1 MFNKFALIRNECQQN
16 IYLLLMVSAIVLSG
30 LSLYNAFY
38 KNNRLKNDSRNFN
51 RISLDINDVVEVRL
65 SDTTTTDR
73 SRPRRTNCSIWTCM
87 DPYRCGHDRISVYVY
102 PLQEY
107 IEASSGIEGA
117 PLTQEFYQIL
127 QTIVKSQ
134 YYTSNPNEACLFV
147 PSIDLINQNSIN
159 IDLVNR
165 ALVSLEY
172 WNDGQNHLLFNML
185 SGTYPTFNTVIDVN
199 TDHAMIVGGSFDTWS
214 YRRGFDVSIPVW
226 SPLLRNAKTTTTTS
240 SGLGE
245 YLLVVAQL
253 NILPKLLWI
262 LQGLSEEYPKDILLL
277 KQCKDGTPSRTER
290 CLAGVDRGERIQY
303 PSILLKGTY
312 CLLGPGV
319 RLGQPDLLE
328 MLAYNCIPIIVVDS
342 YVLPF
347 EDVIDWSLASIR
359 VRESDLHLVMD
370 RIRGVSYD
378 RIDEMKRQG
387 RLLYENYFNSIR
399 SLTMTTLEYIQSRL
413 FPHNERNKK
422 HWNFVDSSNGVA
434 LNPLFLSR
442 VVSRS
447 DGFTAVILTYDRVES
462 LFILIEK
469 LSQVPSLH
477 GILVVWNNQQKSPPL
492 LSSFPAI
499 SRPIK
504 IIQTRNN
511 RLSNRFFPYKD
522 IETEAILTIDDDINM
537 LTEDEVEFGYEVW
550 REFPDRIVGFPSRLH
565 VWENLTSHWRYESE
579 WTNQISMVLTGAA
592 FHHKYW
598 SHMYTHRM
606 PDVIKEIVD
615 SRMNCEDI
623 AMNFLVSNVTNKP
636 PIKVTPRKKFK
647 CPECAN
653 NEMLSADLNHMRE
666 RSRCIDEF
674 SHIYGRMPLR
684 TVEFRADPVLFKD
697 NFPEKLKR
705 FSDMGTL

>member
-16 IYLLLMVSAIVLSG
+16 IYFILLLSAIILSG
-30 LSLYNAFY
+30 LSLYNVIFKAQRV
-38 KNNRLKNDSRNFN
+38 KSDLRNFN
-51 RISLDINDVVEVRL
+51 RISLDLNDITEVRL
-65 SDTTTTDR
+65 SESVDR
-73 SRPRRTNCSIWTCM
+73 SKSRRSNCSIWTCV

-102 PLQEY
+102 PLVEY
-107 IEASSGIEGA
+107 VDASSGTEAA
-117 PLTQEFYQIL
+117 PLTQEFFQIL
-127 QTIVKSQ
+127 STIVQSP
-134 YYTSNPNEACLFV
+134 YYTSNPNQACLFV
-147 PSIDLINQNSIN
+147 PSIDLINQNN
-159 IDLVNR
+159 VDIDLINR
-165 ALVSLEY
+165 ALASLEY
-172 WNDGQNHLLFNML
+172 WNDGQNHVLFNML
-185 SGTYPTFNTVIDVN
+185 AGAYPTFNTVIDIN
-199 TDHAMIVGGSFDTWS
+199 TDHAILVGAGFDSWS

-226 SPLLRNAKTTTTTS
+226 SPLLRNYPTAKS
-240 SGLGE
+240 SSSEEEE

-253 NILPKLLWI
+253 NIMPKLLWT
-262 LQGLSEEYPKDILLL
+262 LKSLKQEFSKDILLL
-277 KQCKDGTPSRTER
+277 QQCSDKHVHTNR
-290 CLAGVDRGERIQY
+290 CVAEQNKIKFAY
-303 PSILLKGTY
+303 PEVLLKGTF
-312 CLLGPGV
+312 CLLGASV

-328 MLAYNCIPIIVVDS
+328 MLAFNCIPIIAVDN
-342 YVLPF
+342 YILPF
-347 EDVIDWSLASIR
+347 EDVIDWTLASIR
-359 VRESDLHLVMD
+359 IREADLHLIMD
-370 RIRGVSYD
+370 KIKLVSLD
-378 RIDEMKRQG
+378 KIQEMKRQG
-387 RLLYENYFNSIR
+387 LLLYNNYFNSIR
-399 SLTMTTLEYIQSRL
+399 TLTLTTLEYLQSRM
-413 FPHNERNKK
+413 FPHNERNRK
-422 HWNFVDSSNGVA
+422 HWNFVDSSNGIA

-469 LSQVPSLH
+469 LSLVPSLH
-477 GILVVWNNQQKSPPL
+477 AILVIWNNQQKSPPL

-537 LTEDEVEFGYEVW
+537 LTDDEVEFGYEVW

-606 PDVIKEIVD
+606 PAVVRDIVD

>member
-1 MFNKFALIRNECQQN
+1 MIINKLAFIRNECQHH
-16 IYLLLMVSAIVLSG
+16 IYIILLISAFALSG
-30 LSLYNAFY
+30 ISVYNIVTRVQ
-38 KNNRLKNDSRNFN
+38 RLKNDLKYYNK
-51 RISLDINDVVEVRL
+51 ISLDFNDITEVRL
-65 SDTTTTDR
+65 AESADR
-73 SRPRRTNCSIWTCM
+73 SKERRQNCSIWTCV
-87 DPYRCGHDRISVYVY
+87 DPYRCGHDRISIYVY
-102 PLQEY
+102 PLVEY
-107 IEASSGIEGA
+107 IDASSGAEAA

-127 QTIVKSQ
+127 STIVKSP
-134 YYTSNPNEACLFV
+134 YYTSNPNQACLFV
-147 PSIDLINQNSIN
+147 PSIDLINQNNVN

-165 ALVSLEY
+165 ALASLEH
-172 WNDGQNHLLFNML
+172 WNDGRNHVLFNML
-185 SGTYPTFNTVIDVN
+185 AGSYPTFNTVIDVN
-199 TDHAMIVGGSFDTWS
+199 SDNAIVVGAGFDSWS

-226 SPLLRNAKTTTTTS
+226 SPFLRSHPTARTS
-240 SGLGE
+240 TSGE
-245 YLLVVAQL
+245 YTLVVAQL
-253 NILPKLLWI
+253 NILPKLLWTVRS
-262 LQGLSEEYPKDILLL
+262 LLDEYPNDILFL
-277 KQCKDGTPSRTER
+277 KQCNDKAIRGER
-290 CLAGVDRGERIQY
+290 CLAENNEENKFEY
-303 PSILLKGTY
+303 PEVLSKGTF
-312 CLLGPGV
+312 CLLGASA

-328 MLAYNCIPIIVVDS
+328 MLALNCIPIIAIDT

-359 VRESDLHLVMD
+359 IREPDLHLIME
-370 RIRGVSYD
+370 RIK
-378 RIDEMKRQG
+378 RISVDKIEEMKRQG
-387 RLLYENYFNSIR
+387 RLLYNNYFNSIR
-399 SLTMTTLEYIQSRL
+399 SITMTTLEYLQTRM
-413 FPHNERNKK
+413 FPHNERNTK

-442 VVSRS
+442 VVSRA

-469 LSQVPSLH
+469 LSLVPSLH
-477 GILVVWNNQQKSPPL
+477 AILVIWNNQQKSPPL

-537 LTEDEVEFGYEVW
+537 LTDDEVEFGYEVW

-598 SHMYTHRM
+598 SHMYTYRM
-606 PDVIKEIVD
+606 PDVIREIVD

-684 TVEFRADPVLFKD
+684 SVEFRADPVLFKD

>member
-1 MFNKFALIRNECQQN
+1 MINKFALIRNECQQN
-16 IYLLLMVSAIVLSG
+16 IYVILLISAIVLSG
-30 LSLYNAFY
+30 LSVYNVIY
-38 KNNRLKNDSRNFN
+38 KSQRLKSDLRNFN
-51 RISLDINDVVEVRL
+51 RISLDFNDITEVRL
-65 SDTTTTDR
+65 PESADR
-73 SRPRRTNCSIWTCM
+73 SKVRRSNCSIWTCV
-87 DPYRCGHDRISVYVY
+87 DPYRCGHDRISIYVY
-102 PLQEY
+102 PLVEY
-107 IEASSGIEGA
+107 ADASSGVEAA

-127 QTIVKSQ
+127 RTIVKSP
-134 YYTSNPNEACLFV
+134 YYTSNPNQACLFV
-147 PSIDLINQNSIN
+147 PSIDLINQNSVN

-165 ALVSLEY
+165 ALASLEY
-172 WNDGQNHLLFNML
+172 WNDGQNHVLFNML
-185 SGTYPTFNTVIDVN
+185 AGSYPTFNTVIDVN
-199 TDHAMIVGGSFDTWS
+199 TDNAMVVGAGFDSWS

-226 SPLLRNAKTTTTTS
+226 SPLLRNHPTARSTPS
-240 SGLGE
+240 GE
-245 YLLVVAQL
+245 YSLVVTQL
-253 NILPKLLWI
+253 NILPKLLWTI
-262 LQGLSEEYPKDILLL
+262 RSVLDEYPTDILLL
-277 KQCKDGTPSRTER
+277 QQCGDKAIRTER
-290 CLAGVDRGERIQY
+290 CLAGSNENKFEY
-303 PSILLKGTY
+303 PEVLSKGTF
-312 CLLGPGV
+312 CLLGVGV

-328 MLAYNCIPIIVVDS
+328 MLAFNCIPIIVVDS
-342 YVLPF
+342 YILPF

-359 VRESDLHLVMD
+359 IREPDLHLIME
-370 RIRGVSYD
+370 RIKRLSLD
-378 RIDEMKRQG
+378 KIEEMKRQG
-387 RLLYENYFNSIR
+387 RLLYNNYFNGIR
-399 SLTMTTLEYIQSRL
+399 ALTLTTLEYLQSRM
-413 FPHNERNKK
+413 FPHNERNRK

-469 LSQVPSLH
+469 LSLVPSLH
-477 GILVVWNNQQKSPPL
+477 AILVIWNNQQKSPPL

-537 LTEDEVEFGYEVW
+537 LTDDEVEFGYEVW

-606 PDVIKEIVD
+606 PDVIREIVD

>member
-1 MFNKFALIRNECQQN
+1 MLNKFALIRSECQQN
-16 IYLLLMVSAIVLSG
+16 IYVVLLLSTLVLTAIT
-30 LSLYNAFY
+30 LYNAFY
-38 KNNRLKNDSRNFN
+38 KAHRLHGEDNFN
-51 RISLDINDVVEVRL
+51 RISLDLNDIGEIRL
-65 SDTTTTDR
+65 TESIDR
-73 SRPRRTNCSIWTCM
+73 TRPRRSNCTIWTCM
-87 DPYRCGHDRISVYVY
+87 DPYRCGHDRITVYVY

-107 IEASSGIEGA
+107 VDANSGVEAA

-127 QTIVKSQ
+127 ETIVKSP
-134 YYTSNPNEACLFV
+134 YYTTNPNEACLFV
-147 PSIDLINQNSIN
+147 PSIDLINQNNIN
-159 IDLVNR
+159 LDLVNR
-165 ALVSLEY
+165 ALASLNY
-172 WNDGQNHLLFNML
+172 WDDGRNHLLFNML
-185 SGTYPTFNTVIDVN
+185 PGVFPTFNTVLDVN
-199 TDHAMIVGGSFDTWS
+199 TDHAMIAGGGFDSWS
-214 YRRGFDVSIPVW
+214 YRHGFDISIPVW
-226 SPLLRNAKTTTTTS
+226 SPLLRKHPLATS
-240 SGLGE
+240 YSGGSAD
-245 YLLVVAQL
+245 YLLLVAQL
-253 NILPKLLWI
+253 NILPKMLWI
-262 LQGLSEEYPKDILLL
+262 LQGLAEENPKDILLL
-277 KQCKDGTPSRTER
+277 QQCNNKPSRKTR
-290 CLAGVDRGERIQY
+290 CLAADNGHEISY
-303 PSILLKGTY
+303 PSVLLKGTF
-312 CLLGPGV
+312 CLLGPSL
-319 RLGQPDLLE
+319 RLGNPDLLE
-328 MLAYNCIPIIVVDS
+328 MLAFNCIPVIVVDS
-342 YVLPF
+342 YILPF
-347 EDVIDWSLASIR
+347 EDVIDWSLASVRIR
-359 VRESDLHLVMD
+359 EADIHLVLD
-370 RIRGVSYD
+370 TLKSISSEKAE
-378 RIDEMKRQG
+378 EMKQQG
-387 RLLYENYFNSIR
+387 RRLYENYFNSIR
-399 SLTMTTLEYIQSRL
+399 TLTMTTLEYIQCRL
-413 FPHNERNKK
+413 FPHTERNKK

-462 LFILIEK
+462 LFLLIEK
-469 LSQVPSLH
+469 LSVVPSLH
-477 GILVVWNNQQKSPPL
+477 AILVVWNNQQKAPPL

-504 IIQTRNN
+504 VIQTSNN
-511 RLSNRFFPYKD
+511 RLSNRFYPYKD

-598 SHMYTHRM
+598 SHMYTYRM
-606 PDVIKEIVD
+606 PEVIKDIVD
-615 SRMNCEDI
+615 GRMNCEDI
-623 AMNFLVSNVTNKP
+623 AMNFLVANVTNKP

-674 SHIYGRMPLR
+674 THIYGRMPLR

>member
-1 MFNKFALIRNECQQN
+1 MINKLAFIRNECQHH
-16 IYLLLMVSAIVLSG
+16 IYIVLLISAFALSG
-30 LSLYNAFY
+30 ISVYNIVTRVQ
-38 KNNRLKNDSRNFN
+38 RLKNDLKYYNK
-51 RISLDINDVVEVRL
+51 ISLDFNDITEVRL
-65 SDTTTTDR
+65 AESADR
-73 SRPRRTNCSIWTCM
+73 SKDRRQNCSIWTCV
-87 DPYRCGHDRISVYVY
+87 DPYRCGHDRISIYVY
-102 PLQEY
+102 PLVEY
-107 IEASSGIEGA
+107 IDASSGAEAA

-127 QTIVKSQ
+127 STIVKSP
-134 YYTSNPNEACLFV
+134 YYTSNPNQACLFV
-147 PSIDLINQNSIN
+147 PSIDLINQNNVN

-165 ALVSLEY
+165 ALASLEH
-172 WNDGQNHLLFNML
+172 WNDGRNHVLFNML
-185 SGTYPTFNTVIDVN
+185 AGSYPTFNTVVDVN
-199 TDHAMIVGGSFDTWS
+199 SDNAIVVGAGFDSWS

-226 SPLLRNAKTTTTTS
+226 SPFLRSHPTARTSTT
-240 SGLGE
+240 GE
-245 YLLVVAQL
+245 YTLVVAQL
-253 NILPKLLWI
+253 NILPKLLWTVRSLI
-262 LQGLSEEYPKDILLL
+262 DEYPNEILLL
-277 KQCKDGTPSRTER
+277 KQCNDKAIRGER
-290 CLAGVDRGERIQY
+290 CLSENNEENKFEY
-303 PSILLKGTY
+303 PEVLSKGTF
-312 CLLGPGV
+312 CLLGASA

-328 MLAYNCIPIIVVDS
+328 MLALNCIPIIAIDT

-347 EDVIDWSLASIR
+347 EDVIDWSLVSIR
-359 VRESDLHLVMD
+359 IREPDLHLVME
-370 RIRGVSYD
+370 RIK
-378 RIDEMKRQG
+378 RISGDKIEEMKRQG
-387 RLLYENYFNSIR
+387 RLLYNNYFNSIR
-399 SLTMTTLEYIQSRL
+399 SITMTTLEYLQTRM
-413 FPHNERNKK
+413 FPHNERNTK

-442 VVSRS
+442 VVSRA

-469 LSQVPSLH
+469 LSLVPSLH
-477 GILVVWNNQQKSPPL
+477 AILVIWNNQQKSPPL

-537 LTEDEVEFGYEVW
+537 LTDDEVEFGYEVW

-598 SHMYTHRM
+598 SHMYTYRM
-606 PDVIKEIVD
+606 PDVIREIVD

>member
-1 MFNKFALIRNECQQN
+1 MINKLAFIRNECQHH
-16 IYLLLMVSAIVLSG
+16 IYIVLLISAFALSG
-30 LSLYNAFY
+30 ISVYNIVTRVQ
-38 KNNRLKNDSRNFN
+38 RLKNDLKYYNK
-51 RISLDINDVVEVRL
+51 ISLDFNDITEVRL
-65 SDTTTTDR
+65 AESADR
-73 SRPRRTNCSIWTCM
+73 SKERRHNCSIWTCV
-87 DPYRCGHDRISVYVY
+87 DPYRCGHDRISIYVY
-102 PLQEY
+102 PLVEY
-107 IEASSGIEGA
+107 IDASSGAEAA

-127 QTIVKSQ
+127 STIVKSP
-134 YYTSNPNEACLFV
+134 YYTSNPNQACLFV
-147 PSIDLINQNSIN
+147 PSIDLINQNNVN

-165 ALVSLEY
+165 ALASLEH
-172 WNDGQNHLLFNML
+172 WNDGRNHVLFNL
-185 SGTYPTFNTVIDVN
+185 LAGSYPTFNTVVDVN
-199 TDHAMIVGGSFDTWS
+199 SDNAIVVGAGFDSWS

-226 SPLLRNAKTTTTTS
+226 SPFLRSHPTARTSTT
-240 SGLGE
+240 GE
-245 YLLVVAQL
+245 YTLVVAQL
-253 NILPKLLWI
+253 NILPKLLWTVRSLI
-262 LQGLSEEYPKDILLL
+262 DEYPNDILLL
-277 KQCKDGTPSRTER
+277 KQCNDKAIRGER
-290 CLAGVDRGERIQY
+290 CLSENNEENKFEY
-303 PSILLKGTY
+303 PEVLSKGTF
-312 CLLGPGV
+312 CLLGASA

-328 MLAYNCIPIIVVDS
+328 MLALNCIPIIAIDT

-347 EDVIDWSLASIR
+347 EDVIDWSLVSIR
-359 VRESDLHLVMD
+359 IREPDLHLVME
-370 RIRGVSYD
+370 RIK
-378 RIDEMKRQG
+378 RISGDKIEEMKRQG
-387 RLLYENYFNSIR
+387 RLLYNNYFNSIR
-399 SLTMTTLEYIQSRL
+399 SITMTTLEYLQTRM
-413 FPHNERNKK
+413 FPHNERNTK

-442 VVSRS
+442 VVSRA

-469 LSQVPSLH
+469 LSLVPSLH
-477 GILVVWNNQQKSPPL
+477 AILVIWNNQQKSPPL

-537 LTEDEVEFGYEVW
+537 LTDDEVEFGYEVW

-598 SHMYTHRM
+598 SHMYTYRM
-606 PDVIKEIVD
+606 PDVIREIVD